1 MSQQLINNKHT
12 NETKLKLAKQDGEE
26 RKKFAGSP
34 SPATH
39 QQQIHRKHKMK
50 RKKIVKN
57 KANYEKEL
65 SSPPATHQQ
74 QSQI

>member
-1 MSQQLINNKHT
+1 MSQQLINDKHT
-12 NETKLKLAKQDGEE
+12 NETKLKLAKQNGE
-26 RKKFAGSP
+26 KKEFAGSP

-39 QQQIHRKHKMK
+39 QQQIHRKHKRK